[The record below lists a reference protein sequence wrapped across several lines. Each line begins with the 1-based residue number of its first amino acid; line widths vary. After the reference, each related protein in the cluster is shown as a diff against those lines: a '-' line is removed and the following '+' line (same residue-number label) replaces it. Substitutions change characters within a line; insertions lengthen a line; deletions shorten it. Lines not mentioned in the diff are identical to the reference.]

1 MVPNGGEMFP
11 TMKNHIERP
20 TKECQLQR
28 YAGMARLLD
37 ITERHLANLVK
48 QNKVPVIRMGSS
60 VRFDAASVIEALKG

>member
-11 TMKNHIERP
+11 TMTNHKP
-20 TKECQLQR
+20 TKECRQLQR